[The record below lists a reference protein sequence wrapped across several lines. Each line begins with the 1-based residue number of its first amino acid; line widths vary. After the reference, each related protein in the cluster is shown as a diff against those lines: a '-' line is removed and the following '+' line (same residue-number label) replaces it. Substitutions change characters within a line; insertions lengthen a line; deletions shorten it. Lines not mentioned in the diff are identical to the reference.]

1 MNKTAMNKYERKDL
15 VIVKTD
21 GKDVEAEVMDV
32 KFQGGKYIY
41 TLDKIEKPVPEI
53 EIKRAASNRVT
64 VARELVRIAKSLTG
78 I

>member
-1 MNKTAMNKYERKDL
+1 MKLIAMNKYEPKD
-15 VIVKTD
+15 IVRVKQD
-21 GKDVEAEVMDV
+21 GKDVEVEVMDV

-41 TLDKIEKPVPEI
+41 TLDKIEKPVPEV